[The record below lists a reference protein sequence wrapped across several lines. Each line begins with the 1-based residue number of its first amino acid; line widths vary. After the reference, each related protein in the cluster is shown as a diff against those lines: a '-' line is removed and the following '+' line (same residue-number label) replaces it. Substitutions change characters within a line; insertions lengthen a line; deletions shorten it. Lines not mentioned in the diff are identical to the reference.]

1 MKQTKWWK
9 NAVVYQ
15 IYPRSFQDSDGDG
28 IGDIPGIIS
37 RLGYLKELGIDVIW
51 LSPVYQSPQDDNG
64 YDISDYYAIHPEYGT
79 MEDMDR
85 LIREAEKRGIK
96 IVMDLV
102 VNHSSDEHTWF
113 TEAKKDRSSKY
124 HDYYIWRQGE
134 KGKVPNDLQSS
145 FSGSAW
151 EWNEETEE
159 YYLHLFSRKQPD
171 LNWENPGMRQDIY
184 RMMNWWL
191 EKGLGGFRLDVVD
204 LLGKVPDEKIREN
217 GPRLH
222 EYIREMSRE
231 TFQKY
236 DIVTVGETWGANV
249 DNAKLYSNPD
259 GSELSMIF
267 QFEHIVA
274 SHSKEYGKWKEAEK
288 DFVTIKKIFTNW
300 QKELHGTGWNSLFW
314 DNHDLPRAVSAFGN
328 DGAYR
333 EESAKM
339 LATFLHG
346 FQGTPYIY
354 EGEELGMTNVH
365 MEDLSQVRDIE
376 ARNKYK
382 ELKKE
387 GWSHEEIMASINHIG
402 RDNARTPMQWDDTEN
417 AGFTTGTPWIGVNP
431 NYGEINARAE
441 LADETSVFHYYKNLI
456 SLRKSQEW
464 GEVLTEGDYTPWLE
478 EDEDIFLY
486 IRSLHGKKLLVLDNF
501 HDKERKIA
509 LPVKIKTVLLKN
521 YAEIQLQGDEISL
534 RPYEALMAEVV

>member
-37 RLGYLKELGIDVIW
+37 RLDYLKELGIDVIW

-486 IRSLHGKKLLVLDNF
+486 IRILC
-501 HDKERKIA
+501 R
-509 LPVKIKTVLLKN
+509 N
-521 YAEIQLQGDEISL
+521 YTLSI
-534 RPYEALMAEVV
+534 

>member
-1 MKQTKWWK
+1 
-9 NAVVYQ
+9 
-15 IYPRSFQDSDGDG
+15 
-28 IGDIPGIIS
+28 
-37 RLGYLKELGIDVIW
+37 
-51 LSPVYQSPQDDNG
+51 
-64 YDISDYYAIHPEYGT
+64 
-79 MEDMDR
+79 
-85 LIREAEKRGIK
+85 
-96 IVMDLV
+96 
-102 VNHSSDEHTWF
+102 
-113 TEAKKDRSSKY
+113 
-124 HDYYIWRQGE
+124 
-134 KGKVPNDLQSS
+134 
-145 FSGSAW
+145 
-151 EWNEETEE
+151 
-159 YYLHLFSRKQPD
+159 
-171 LNWENPGMRQDIY
+171 
-184 RMMNWWL
+184 
-191 EKGLGGFRLDVVD
+191 
-204 LLGKVPDEKIREN
+204 
-217 GPRLH
+217 
-222 EYIREMSRE
+222 
-231 TFQKY
+231 
-236 DIVTVGETWGANV
+236 
-249 DNAKLYSNPD
+249 
-259 GSELSMIF
+259 MIF

-346 FQGTPYIY
+346 FQGTPYVY

-464 GEVLTEGDYTPWLE
+464 GEVLMEGDYTPWLE
-478 EDEDIFLY
+478 EDE
-486 IRSLHGKKLLVLDNF
+486 
-501 HDKERKIA
+501 
-509 LPVKIKTVLLKN
+509 
-521 YAEIQLQGDEISL
+521 EIG
-534 RPYEALMAEVV
+534 RAHV